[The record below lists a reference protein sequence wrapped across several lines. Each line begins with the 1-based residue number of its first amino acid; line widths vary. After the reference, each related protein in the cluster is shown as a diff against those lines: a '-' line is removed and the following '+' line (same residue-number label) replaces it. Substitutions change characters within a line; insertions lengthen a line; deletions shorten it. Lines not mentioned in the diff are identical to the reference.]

1 MNINDDDDQQCS
13 LLGRE
18 LPLCLRLHKIYR
30 FSNIIGS
37 SSSPSS
43 SQPSPWSPSSSWLSM
58 SSSSSPSSSL
68 ASISLCASGA
78 QLGSD
83 GSSLQTSNNQ
93 EVPPQHGHHHLHI
106 FIIKVIKVK
115 WGRHCF
121 HSHWKELKLVTV
133 LYHEHFVFLYG
144 LLGQANW
151 WALYG
156 SLGSG
161 QLIRKKL
168 TYLQR
173 VPTDVGVHFFLQ
185 RIEAMIHWISKTWCS
200 TPDYWICIGER
211 RVGRR
216 LGSIF
221 WCGHLDQEGRGG
233 LSWTKRGC
241 QQDIHTA
248 PVHSRRKK
256 SSRVHITFCLF
267 VRLPES
273 NVLGRYLNIGNAT
286 PVGNNF
292 ATSMARTIS

>member
-37 SSSPSS
+37 SSSPSP

-68 ASISLCASGA
+68 ASISLCASVA

-83 GSSLQTSNNQ
+83 GSSLQTGNNQ

-106 FIIKVIKVK
+106 FIIKVIKVMSGVDIVFIVTEK
-115 WGRHCF
+115 EFKTSHC
-121 HSHWKELKLVTV
+121 LVSRT
-133 LYHEHFVFLYG
+133 FCFLYG

-161 QLIRKKL
+161 QLIRKNSHICKESQVML
-168 TYLQR
+168 VCIFSSANRSNDSLNFKNLVLNAR
-173 VPTDVGVHFFLQ
+173 LLDL
-185 RIEAMIHWISKTWCS
+185 HW
-200 TPDYWICIGER
+200 GEE
-211 RVGRR
+211 GRGR
-216 LGSIF
+216 LGLNILM
-221 WCGHLDQEGRGG
+221 WPLGPRGRGAVLDQEG
-233 LSWTKRGC
+233 LSTRYPSC
-241 QQDIHTA
+241 ASAQQEKDIQQGTYY
-248 PVHSRRKK
+248 
-256 SSRVHITFCLF
+256 F
-267 VRLPES
+267 LP
-273 NVLGRYLNIGNAT
+273 LC
-286 PVGNNF
+286 
-292 ATSMARTIS
+292 

>member
-18 LPLCLRLHKIYR
+18 LPLCLGLHKIYR

-68 ASISLCASGA
+68 ASISLCTPGA

-83 GSSLQTSNNQ
+83 GSSLQTGNNQ

-106 FIIKVIKVK
+106 FIIKVIKVMSGVDIVFIVTEK
-115 WGRHCF
+115 EFKTSHC
-121 HSHWKELKLVTV
+121 LVSRT
-133 LYHEHFVFLYG
+133 FCFFLYG

-151 WALYG
+151 WQF
-156 SLGSG
+156 G
-161 QLIRKKL
+161 QWSANPQKL
-168 TYLQR
+168 TYLQGL
-173 VPTDVGVHFFLQ
+173 PSDVGVHFFLQ

-211 RVGRR
+211 RVGGG

-221 WCGHLDQEGRGG
+221 WCGHLDQEGGG

-248 PVHSRRKK
+248 PVHSRRKI
-256 SSRVHITFCLF
+256 SSRVLITFCLF
-267 VRLPES
+267 VRLP
-273 NVLGRYLNIGNAT
+273 
-286 PVGNNF
+286 
-292 ATSMARTIS
+292 